1 MGDYAI
7 IVTLGSNP
15 NYDVTATGSKLTI
28 GKKAATIVAHDKS
41 KNEGEA
47 DPALTAGV
55 KGTVGGDQ
63 LRYTLYRVLGEKAGT
78 HPIFV
83 SVGNN
88 PNYAITAVDAV
99 FTVNA
104 AEEDGVIIV
113 TEEMLTAQEDGAVTV
128 DLSGLEQEITE
139 IVIPNAVLAK
149 ITEALEIK
157 LAKTTIRFDAEAL
170 AAIKE
175 QVGDKDLH
183 LELNGNEAETVRAFI
198 VDEAGVETDLELPA
212 AKD

>member
-1 MGDYAI
+1 M
-7 IVTLGSNP
+7 
-15 NYDVTATGSKLTI
+15 
-28 GKKAATIVAHDKS
+28 
-41 KNEGEA
+41 
-47 DPALTAGV
+47 
-55 KGTVGGDQ
+55 GGDQ

-78 HPIFV
+78 YPIYV

-104 AEEDGVIIV
+104 AEEDGVVIV
-113 TEEMLTAQEDGAVTV
+113 TEEMLTAQEDGTVTV
-128 DLSGLEQEITE
+128 DLSAQEKEITE

-183 LELNGNEAETVRAFI
+183 LERNGNEAETVRAFI
-198 VDEAGVETDLELPA
+198 VDAEGVETDLELPA